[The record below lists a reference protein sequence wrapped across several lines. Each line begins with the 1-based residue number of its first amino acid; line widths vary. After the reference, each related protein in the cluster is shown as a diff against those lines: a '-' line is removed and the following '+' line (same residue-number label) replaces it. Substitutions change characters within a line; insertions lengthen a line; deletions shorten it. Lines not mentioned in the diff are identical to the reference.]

1 MNFDLTEEN
10 FMLYAAKNYTNTS
23 CVDILE
29 FKEDLN
35 RIKYIKKLFKR
46 YQSKQELKERLIIN
60 HFVVFYNVF
69 ETEAATKMILFKNQ
83 EYLSYVKT
91 FLFYLQLWP
100 KTISISKSL
109 VIDCEGIPFDKYIHQ
124 KLMEL

>member
-10 FMLYAAKNYTNTS
+10 FMLFAAKNYTNTS

-91 FLFYLQLWP
+91 FLLYLHLWP

-109 VIDCEGIPFDKYIHQ
+109 IIDCEGIPFDKYIHQ